1 MEVGFPFSQL
11 YPLFKRSIKTVD
23 VESHLALLKREEECY
38 GELAEKLALE
48 AELKRAEAGLEEL
61 ADEVMIVD

>member
-11 YPLFKRSIKTVD
+11 QSLFERSIKVAD
-23 VESHLALLKREEECY
+23 VRSQLAVLQCEEECY
-38 GELAEKLALE
+38 GESAERLALE